1 MTTAAPAEYV
11 RDRREELTDL
21 ALDLLAVDTSNPP
34 GDTRE
39 VADAVERFLD
49 PLPVAVAVERV
60 AVDPAKPN
68 LLVRVPG
75 ASNRTLL

>member
-49 PLPVAVAVERV
+49 PLPVAVGRV

>member
-49 PLPVAVAVERV
+49 PLPVAVERV